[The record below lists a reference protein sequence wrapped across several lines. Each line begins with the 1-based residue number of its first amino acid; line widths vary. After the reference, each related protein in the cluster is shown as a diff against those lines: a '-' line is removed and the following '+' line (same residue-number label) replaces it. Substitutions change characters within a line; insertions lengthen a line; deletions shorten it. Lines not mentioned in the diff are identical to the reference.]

1 MKKPAIACRLQKGLK
16 MGDLHL
22 ELVERSRFSMV
33 AAPLEAFL
41 EAQQNSG
48 WSCRV
53 ALVFSDHPPGCAG
66 SDAKN
71 HYCY

>member
-1 MKKPAIACRLQKGLK
+1 